1 MNAHRAADG
10 LALAAAPGFAL
21 MALLTAQGGGAAE
34 MLCGAASPF
43 GGMATMYLLMSVV
56 HASPWLRLA
65 ARHQASRSPS
75 PIAARACSD
84 SEETTG

>member
-1 MNAHRAADG
+1 MNAARAADW
-10 LALAAAPGFAL
+10 LALAATPGFAL
-21 MALLTAQGGGAAE
+21 MALLSAQGGGSVA

-43 GGMATMYLLMSVV
+43 GGMTAMYLLMSVV
-56 HASPWLRLA
+56 HAGPWLRRA
-65 ARHQASRSPS
+65 AQASRSPS

>member
-1 MNAHRAADG
+1 VSESRAADA

-21 MALLTAQGGGAAE
+21 MALLTAQGGGAME

-43 GGMATMYLLMSVV
+43 GGMVLMYLLMSLF
-56 HASPWLRLA
+56 HAGPWLRLWA
-65 ARHQASRSPS
+65 QASRKPR

>member
-1 MNAHRAADG
+1 MIASRAADA

-21 MALLTAQGGGAAE
+21 MALLTAQGGGGAAD
-34 MLCGAASPF
+34 MLCAAASRF
-43 GGMATMYLLMSVV
+43 GGMVPMYLLMSVV
-56 HASPWLRLA
+56 HAGPWLRRFA
-65 ARHQASRSPS
+65 QASRSPS

>member
-1 MNAHRAADG
+1 MIASRAADL

-21 MALLTAQGGGAAE
+21 MALLAAQGGDAVE
-34 MLCGAASPF
+34 MLCSAASPF
-43 GGMATMYLLMSVV
+43 GGMVPMYLLMSAF
-56 HASPWLRLA
+56 HAGPWLRLWA
-65 ARHQASRSPS
+65 QASRSPS

>member
-1 MNAHRAADG
+1 MSESRAADW
-10 LALAAAPGFAL
+10 LALAASPGFAL
-21 MALLTAQGGGAAE
+21 MALLTAQGGGAAD

-43 GGMATMYLLMSVV
+43 GGMVPMYLLMSVV
-56 HASPWLRLA
+56 HAGPWLRLRA
-65 ARHQASRSPS
+65 QASRRPS

>member
-1 MNAHRAADG
+1 MNARRAADG

-21 MALLTAQGGGAAE
+21 MALLTAQGGGAAD

-43 GGMATMYLLMSVV
+43 GGMVPMYLLMSAF
-56 HASPWLRLA
+56 HAGPWLRLWA
-65 ARHQASRSPS
+65 QASRSPS

-84 SEETTG
+84 SDETTG